1 MALCDDK
8 PSQVAKS
15 KVKNQEA
22 KRKLSER
29 LQSSHPF
36 GTSLQAM
43 QLQVALARKSK
54 SRTDSQPAASSLE
67 YKACSYGEWS
77 FVWRFQIQKVL
88 ICEQARFMDASG

>member
-29 LQSSHPF
+29 LQSSR
-36 GTSLQAM
+36 
-43 QLQVALARKSK
+43 LAILSELAYKPCSSK
-54 SRTDSQPAASSLE
+54 SLWLESLVE
-67 YKACSYGEWS
+67 QIHNQRPHLWSTKLAPMGNGS
-77 FVWRFQIQKVL
+77 FV
-88 ICEQARFMDASG
+88 

>member
-29 LQSSHPF
+29 LQSSRLAILSELAYKPC
-36 GTSLQAM
+36 SIM
-43 QLQVALARKSK
+43 QLQVALARKS

-67 YKACSYGEWS
+67 YKACSYGEWILCLKIS
-77 FVWRFQIQKVL
+77 DSTGL
-88 ICEQARFMDASG
+88 NL